1 MKSAML
7 GFAALSALAL
17 SGAAMAQTTTIITDP
32 APGTITTSP
41 APGVVI
47 ERPIPA
53 DPSAT
58 TGSVN
63 PTPPG
68 CASTVTR
75 QDNPDGTSTTVRQ
88 ERCNPQQ

>member
-1 MKSAML
+1 MRAAIL
-7 GFAALSALAL
+7 GFAAISALAL
-17 SGAAMAQTTTIITDP
+17 SGTAMAQTTTIITDP
-32 APGTITTSP
+32 APGTVMTSP

-47 ERPIPA
+47 ERPIPV
-53 DPSAT
+53 DPPAT
-58 TGSVN
+58 TGSV
-63 PTPPG
+63 TPPG